1 MQKNYLLKMNL
12 IVVDL
17 DHTLIGVDS
26 FNLYMKKKIKQGSIP
41 ALFLKTIRVL
51 RLVSLSTYKK
61 LSTSWMVKKDPS
73 LETHIAGLKKTLN
86 DALLSKIKT
95 DYPSGEN
102 KIIIMS
108 ASPHNYV
115 KPLGEQLLLEAHGS
129 HFNEAG
135 EWVHLHG
142 QGKISFLKQV
152 FPEIKFT
159 YKYAISDSP
168 TDSGFLSLFEQS
180 DLIEPYQ
187 CADGD

>member
-1 MQKNYLLKMNL
+1 LKINL

-41 ALFLKTIRVL
+41 ALFLKLLRVL
-51 RLVSLSTYKK
+51 RLISLETYKK
-61 LSTSWMVKKDPS
+61 LSTAWLVKKDPS
-73 LETHIAGLKKTLN
+73 LEIHIERIKKKLN
-86 DALLSKIKT
+86 EALLSKLKT
-95 DYPSGEN
+95 DYPSDDD

-115 KPLGEQLLLEAHGS
+115 KHLGEQLQLEAHGS
-129 HFNEAG
+129 HFNEDGA
-135 EWVHLHG
+135 WVHLHRK
-142 QGKISFLKQV
+142 GKISFLKQV
-152 FPEIKFT
+152 FPETKFT